1 MSWSP
6 ARTTEVGLPLC
17 PWHVSAS
24 PPALG
29 SAGCTGGK
37 QLNDYLPLEIS
48 FFSAIMSLGQETSL
62 RFVNDILVS
71 YCCWIRLP
79 QVRRLKQC
87 KCIVSHSEGQKSPR
101 GLMGSAGPCFSSSCI
116 PWHVATRLQ
125 PVSIVPSLTQ
135 TRLPPFCKHH
145 CNDHPSNRG

>member
-6 ARTTEVGLPLC
+6 VRTTEAGLPLC
-17 PWHVSAS
+17 PWHVSACC
-24 PPALG
+24 PAPR

-37 QLNDYLPLEIS
+37 KLNDYLTLEVS

-62 RFVNDILVS
+62 QFVNGILVS

-87 KCIVSHSEGQKSPR
+87 KCIVSHSEGQKSHR
-101 GLMGSAGPCFSSSCI
+101 GLMGRNSGCQQVLAFPAPAFLGLWLHGFSLCFHC
-116 PWHVATRLQ
+116 
-125 PVSIVPSLTQ
+125 PVSDSDPPASL
-135 TRLPPFCKHH
+135 L
-145 CNDHPSNRG
+145 